1 MTMPLCDAS
10 MQKEKRKRKKE
21 KKISMEYLIVSH
33 LVVNRD
39 DVGKYISV
47 TT

>member
-1 MTMPLCDAS
+1 
-10 MQKEKRKRKKE
+10 MQKEKEKEKR

-33 LVVNRD
+33 LVVYRD
-39 DVGKYISV
+39 DVRKYISV